1 MHHRF
6 GTGSGTGF
14 ASLSRTFPAPL
25 NRFTGGPMKYT
36 PWRLVVAVIS
46 LITAAAGIVAV
57 PSASAAP
64 LACGSTNAALNRPV
78 TASSTENAGTP
89 ASAAV
94 DGNLTTRWSSA
105 FSDPQWLQLDLGA
118 TANISGFTINWEAAF
133 ATAYHIEVSNDATTW
148 TQVYS
153 TTSGAG
159 GTENLTVPAGT
170 SGRYVRLTGT
180 ARTTIGGAQYGYS
193 IFEFQVLGT
202 FTQTAVST
210 ASDSVS
216 LQQGTSIDLPVTLNR
231 SS

>member
-94 DGNLTTRWSSA
+94 DGNTGTRWSSA
-105 FSDPQWLQLDLGA
+105 FSDPQSLQVDLGSSQS
-118 TANISGFTINWEAAF
+118 ICQVQLNWEAAYANAF
-133 ATAYHIEVSNDATTW
+133 QVQTSADGNAWST
-148 TQVYS
+148 VYS
-153 TTSGAG
+153 TTTGAG
-159 GTENLTVPAGT
+159 GTQTLDVAGT
-170 SGRYVRLTGT
+170 GRYVRVNGPARATGYGDSLWEL
-180 ARTTIGGAQYGYS
+180 AVRTTTTGGG
-193 IFEFQVLGT
+193 GT
-202 FTQTAVST
+202 GAGISRFKPVA
-210 ASDSVS
+210 ASSWEGGNAPAAALD
-216 LQQGTSIDLPVTLNR
+216 G
-231 SS
+231 